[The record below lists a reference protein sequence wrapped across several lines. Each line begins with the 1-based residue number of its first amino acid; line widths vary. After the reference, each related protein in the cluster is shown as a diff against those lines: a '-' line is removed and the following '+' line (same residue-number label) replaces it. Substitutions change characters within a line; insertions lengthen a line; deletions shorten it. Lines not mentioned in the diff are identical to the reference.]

1 MLHLLERPLVRIPL
15 YGIFTVVIFMLC
27 MLLTFPDERI
37 KQILI
42 VQAEA
47 QLNKGKTGADDETMW
62 EVDIEDLDLWW
73 FSGVELHGVKLKERW
88 TAERK
93 ARADKE
99 ASEGAPPQLPLTV
112 AIPRIAGRASLLQ
125 SLISVGPA
133 GVFHIDFE
141 EGGLISGTFAQSGAG
156 ITIDTEFDQV
166 DMFKSKLLQ
175 GATGVP
181 AFGDLNGTINIVLDP
196 KTRQPASG
204 NIDLKGT
211 KLTVGP
217 ATVKTDKLP
226 SMAYLEVPQTNF
238 GTLTLKATLSK
249 KSDKAKEATLNFD
262 DFNAKGRDIHMDVWG
277 DVKLARNA
285 SRSTSNIDMRL
296 KFDETFVKENSL
308 GPILNI
314 QIFRSGKSADN
325 WFGLSFKGPVSKLKP
340 RGSMRAA
347 RGPSAGGSDKGATSK
362 PKKADAK
369 KPSTKEMPAK
379 PATKKSRTVKPA
391 AAEEADGE

>member
-1 MLHLLERPLVRIPL
+1 MLHLLERPIVRIPL

-37 KQILI
+37 KQIMI

-62 EVDIEDLDLWW
+62 EVEIEDLDLWW
-73 FSGVELHGVKLKERW
+73 FSGLELHGVKLKERW
-88 TAERK
+88 TTERK

-99 ASEGAPPQLPLTV
+99 AAEGAPPQLPLTV
-112 AIPRIAGRASLLQ
+112 AIPRVAGRVSLLQ
-125 SLISVGPA
+125 SLISLGPA

-141 EGGLISGTFAQSGAG
+141 EGGLISGTFAQSSDG
-156 ITIDTEFDQV
+156 ISVDTEFDQV

-175 GATGVP
+175 GVTGVP

-196 KTRQPASG
+196 KTRQPSSG
-204 NIDLKGT
+204 SIDLKGT

-238 GTLTLKATLSK
+238 GNLTLKATISK
-249 KSDKAKEATLNFD
+249 KSDKAKEALLTFD

-277 DVKLARNA
+277 DVKLAKNTA
-285 SRSTSNIDMRL
+285 RSTSNVDMRL

-314 QIFRSGKSADN
+314 QIFRAGKSADN
-325 WFGLSFKGPVSKLKP
+325 WFGLSFKGPVGKLKP

-347 RGPSAGGSDKGATSK
+347 RGPSAGGADK
-362 PKKADAK
+362 DAAA
-369 KPSTKEMPAK
+369 KPSSKKSSTKKMLAK
-379 PATKKSRTVKPA
+379 PPAKKSRTVKPA
-391 AAEEADGE
+391 APEEADGE